1 MIECPECMEVFN
13 GSKCSCGYVP
23 RAAVAFFGEKPIRDE
38 RALTEQA
45 QSWLAHNG
53 IHKPGM
59 TRAEKTKANF
69 AYMKRLAA
77 TAKKADT
84 EPHAWAY
91 EILTK
96 IADGEVVSVFQEKC
110 ARDVTGIYR
119 EEREAA

>member
-1 MIECPECMEVFN
+1 MIECP
-13 GSKCSCGYVP
+13 KCFSTFAGKRCTCGYEP
-23 RAAVAFFGEKPIRDE
+23 RNAVAYISETPTRDE

-96 IADGEVVSVFQEKC
+96 IADGEVVSAFQEKC
-110 ARDVTGIYR
+110 ARDVTGIWR
-119 EEREAA
+119 EERDAA